1 MEEEEQKYVHIVY
14 IKEATIDLNYN
25 WIEAIN
31 TKAMKTTEIT
41 TTTIEQQSLRCIQ
54 QQNGDL
60 TQMDKQAGKRSIKTT
75 LLCRRL
81 VYTYIHIWLDK

>member
-1 MEEEEQKYVHIVY
+1 
-14 IKEATIDLNYN
+14 
-25 WIEAIN
+25 
-31 TKAMKTTEIT
+31 MKTTEIT

-81 VYTYIHIWLDK
+81 VYTYIHI